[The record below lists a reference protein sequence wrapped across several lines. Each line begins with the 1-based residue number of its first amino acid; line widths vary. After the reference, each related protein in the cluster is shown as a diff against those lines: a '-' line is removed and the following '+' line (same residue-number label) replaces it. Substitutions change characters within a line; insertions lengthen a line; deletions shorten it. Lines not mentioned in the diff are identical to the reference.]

1 MTLVDQPYQQG
12 PSQEQNPYLR
22 ALKIPL
28 LLVFALA
35 AHVCSSPPV
44 APPSAAERA
53 PMRSTRLEFLLTR
66 GGARCIKVFWF
77 VLCLV
82 EVLAICSTTVPELA
96 PLQPFVLRTLFAPFS
111 SWTSS
116 PSSSHPTSPSTIT
129 PPHPQPPTSMIAS
142 PSNLRLTPSFVLGC
156 ALAALGAS
164 IRLRAYRALGAMFT
178 FEMAIKRDHR
188 LVTSGPYAWVR
199 HPGYT
204 GLVCFVVGA
213 GFCHAFEGSYLRESG
228 VLRTPLGRALVLP
241 GPLLMLSVGAAL
253 MMRMRR
259 EDEAMRGVFG
269 KEWEV
274 WARRVRW
281 RLVPGV
287 Y

>member
-1 MTLVDQPYQQG
+1 MAAEQPYHYQQELD
-12 PSQEQNPYLR
+12 SSLEQNPYLR

-66 GGARCIKVFWF
+66 G
-77 VLCLV
+77 VLTGLG
-82 EVLAICSTTVPELA
+82 STTVPELA
-96 PLQPFVLRTLFAPFS
+96 PLQPFVLRTLFAPFP

-116 PSSSHPTSPSTIT
+116 PSSSSHPTSPSTSPKSTI
-129 PPHPQPPTSMIAS
+129 PPPQPQPSTSMVAS
-142 PSNLRLTPSFVLGC
+142 PSNLRLTPIFVLGC

-213 GFCHAFEGSYLRESG
+213 GCCHAFEGSYLRESG
-228 VLRTPLGRALVLP
+228 VLCTPLGRALVLP
-241 GPLLMLSVGAAL
+241 GPVLMLSVGAAL